1 MSLRSFAMLQSGGLP
16 AFGTVCSTLSTFTP
30 NNFHE
35 PIHIYIYIYIFSCS
49 HAYLKDLSL
58 GEKCLNAYG
67 LHQTF
72 GFVNGHHCHLGL
84 SLRRI
89 NTVISRSF
97 SSAVL
102 CYFPMRA
109 QQPCGWSARCIPS
122 LAHPPHHSC
131 PNLSCHPLRWPQC
144 ATVPLPP
151 TTPDSHAVWNH
162 IITSIWLPWRYKKH
176 WALCSFDK
184 ECLTCDMLLKPVR
197 SNKYCS
203 DALSNAKVNK
213 GRGQNMFL

>member
-1 MSLRSFAMLQSGGLP
+1 MHISKTSVLEKNAQCLWPSSNVRVCQRPSLPSWPQFEADQKRFPGVSHQP
-16 AFGTVCSTLSTFTP
+16 CCLSRFP
-30 NNFHE
+30 M
-35 PIHIYIYIYIFSCS
+35 
-49 HAYLKDLSL
+49 
-58 GEKCLNAYG
+58 
-67 LHQTF
+67 
-72 GFVNGHHCHLGL
+72 
-84 SLRRI
+84 
-89 NTVISRSF
+89 
-97 SSAVL
+97 L

-144 ATVPLPP
+144 ATVPLAP

-162 IITSIWLPWRYKKH
+162 IITSIWPPWRYKKH

-184 ECLTCDMLLKPVR
+184 ECLTCDMLWKPVR

-203 DALSNAKVNK
+203 DALSNARVNE